1 MSLTMPGPAK
11 TRLLLTR
18 PAAQS
23 RRFAGQVVARFGD
36 RFDCIA
42 CPMVEIIDLP
52 AKANV
57 DEFDAV
63 VFTSQNGVAAYKRL
77 GGPAGKKA
85 YCVGARTAESALK
98 LGLSAVSADGDL
110 PALNAL
116 LAQDAPTARLL
127 HLSGEDVAGA
137 VTGNVTRV
145 VAYRQAALP
154 LTLQAQALLEGPE
167 PLMVCLFSAKAAAVF
182 GAALPNKVTPPLV
195 ALCLSRAVADALPHS
210 RFAEVAV
217 PDAPSVSSLMDKMSD
232 MFPA

>member
-23 RRFAGQVVARFGD
+23 RRFAGQVAARFGE
-36 RFDCIA
+36 RFDCIP

-52 AKANV
+52 ATAHF
-57 DEFDAV
+57 DAFDAV

-85 YCVGARTAESALK
+85 YCVGARTAEWALQ
-98 LGLSAVSADGDL
+98 LGLSAVSANGDL
-110 PALNAL
+110 AALNAL
-116 LAQDAPTARLL
+116 LAQDAPNARLL

-145 VAYRQAALP
+145 IAYRQAALP
-154 LTLQAQALLEGPE
+154 LTPQARALLEGAE
-167 PLMVCLFSAKAAAVF
+167 PPVVCLFSAKAAAVF
-182 GAALPNKVTPPLV
+182 GAALPSKVTAPLI
-195 ALCLSRAVADALPHS
+195 ALCLSQAVADALPKG
-210 RFAEVAV
+210 RFAEAVV